1 MANAAECI
9 ARSIRVSEGTERHA
23 LHPFRRFHPAG
34 IGKYV
39 DLQYNIQAADTQDMP
54 LLFHHF
60 FCQILGTVDLKTRLY
75 NGFTY
80 APVPFAGLEYFAA
93 CPIHCFVMHLFLDG

>member
-39 DLQYNIQAADTQDMP
+39 DLQYNIQATDTQDMP

-75 NGFTY
+75 IRPSSLCR
-80 APVPFAGLEYFAA
+80 A
-93 CPIHCFVMHLFLDG
+93 

>member
-23 LHPFRRFHPAG
+23 LHPF
-34 IGKYV
+34 
-39 DLQYNIQAADTQDMP
+39 QYNIQAADTQDMP

-75 NGFTY
+75 IRPNSLCSAWIFCCLSNTLLCN
-80 APVPFAGLEYFAA
+80 AF
-93 CPIHCFVMHLFLDG
+93 IS

>member
-39 DLQYNIQAADTQDMP
+39 DLQSGYAAAFSSFLLSNPWNGRFENTALHTPQFPLQGLNI
-54 LLFHHF
+54 LL
-60 FCQILGTVDLKTRLY
+60 
-75 NGFTY
+75 
-80 APVPFAGLEYFAA
+80 PVQYIAL
-93 CPIHCFVMHLFLDG
+93 

>member
-1 MANAAECI
+1 MDNAAECI
-9 ARSIRVSEGTERHA
+9 ARSIRVSEGTERYA
-23 LHPFRRFHPAG
+23 LHPFRCFHPAG

-75 NGFTY
+75 IRPNSLCSAWIFCCLSNTLLCN
-80 APVPFAGLEYFAA
+80 AF
-93 CPIHCFVMHLFLDG
+93 IS